1 MSYDPRFDAPAP
13 IYPEPR
19 SNTGGMFIGFLFGA
33 GMLIAAS
40 AYLFPVLHKQWND
53 ADITQKVRMREA
65 EARAE
70 AEVEFRKAEARLKAE
85 AQAAGIKLANL
96 DIAPTAFKAVASKAG
111 PAVVNITSLLK
122 VPQGMTK
129 SGEGSG
135 VIYKI
140 DKDPDGLP
148 SGYIV
153 TNSHVIHKAN
163 SNSPYDVTDR
173 VAINFA
179 SGRTIIVEGNAI
191 YHDPLVDIA
200 VIKFDAGDFDHLV
213 TAEWGDSNNCSVGD
227 VVVAIGSPFGL
238 KQSVTTGII
247 SAKGRTELRQKVETE
262 VLQTDAAIN
271 VGNSGGPLL
280 DLKGRVIGINV
291 AIATQNGMGGSNG
304 VGFSIPSNTAKEVV
318 EVLLKPPHKIRRGFL
333 GIRIGDLIDPRLGAK
348 AGVDG
353 GAVVASVNRGSA
365 AEKGGLKTDDLVIRL
380 KVKDK
385 EIPIRSGDELRQ
397 NIRDLRSGD
406 KIELEV
412 LRGVGGRAANIEK
425 VNLVVT
431 LDELPQLDLE
441 QQPDQFF
448 NPNNQQKIPQ
458 QQGRPRNR

>member
-19 SNTGGMFIGFLFGA
+19 NTTGGLFIGFLFGA
-33 GMLIAAS
+33 GMLIAAA
-40 AYLFPVLHKQWND
+40 AYVFPVLHKQWND
-53 ADITQKVRMREA
+53 ADVTQKVRMREA

-70 AEVEFRKAEARLKAE
+70 ADVEFRKTEARLKAE
-85 AQAAGIKLANL
+85 AEAAGVRLAKL
-96 DIAPTAFKAVASKAG
+96 DIAPNGFKAVAERTG
-111 PAVVNITSLLK
+111 PAVVNISSLLN
-122 VPQGMTK
+122 VPQGLVK

-140 DKDPDGLP
+140 EKDVDGLP
-148 SGYIV
+148 VGYIV

-163 SNSPYDVTDR
+163 SNNQYEVTDR
-173 VAINFA
+173 VVINFA
-179 SGRTIIVEGNAI
+179 SGRTIFVDGSAI
-191 YHDPLVDIA
+191 YHDPLIDIA
-200 VIKFDAGDFDHLV
+200 VIKFDAADFEHLV
-213 TAEWGDSNNCSVGD
+213 AAEWGDSNACSVGD
-227 VVVAIGSPFGL
+227 WVVAIGSPFGL
-238 KQSVTTGII
+238 KQSVTAGII

-280 DLKGRVIGINV
+280 DMKGRVIGINV
-291 AIATQNGMGGSNG
+291 AIVTQNNGGGSSG
-304 VGFSIPSNTAKEVV
+304 VGFSIPSNTAKEVI
-318 EVLLKPPHKIRRGFL
+318 ETLLKPPHKIQRGYL

-353 GAVVASVNRGSA
+353 GAVVTTVTPGSA
-365 AEKGGLKTDDLVIRL
+365 AERGGLQVNDLVIRL

-385 EIPIRSGDELRQ
+385 EIPIHSGEELRQ
-397 NIRDLRSGD
+397 NIRDLRAGD
-406 KIELEV
+406 NIQLELM
-412 LRGVGGRAANIEK
+412 RGVGGRAANIERHELK
-425 VNLVVT
+425 IT
-431 LDELPQLDLE
+431 LGELPQLDME

-448 NPNNQQKIPQ
+448 RPFDPQRPQQ